1 MNPFY
6 SPRKGKDSASTAPP
20 GLSQPKPK
28 KGELEED
35 IWPRIEEARD
45 DPFQMTNRGWT
56 DSCYHKEEIIRNS
69 LLYTLL

>member
-20 GLSQPKPK
+20 GLSQPN

-69 LLYTLL
+69 LL